1 MKNTQPFVII
11 NESKSWIL
19 YYRVVLEPQPIGIV
33 PDRCFVDDVRIE
45 YERRGSSSFMPQL
58 LAKRAMTHTPTSPKS
73 TTMSLRLSLHTLYR
87 VESVGGEI
95 NARTQLSLSGSQLLG
110 GEAVQGQIWN
120 EHNSKVETVSL

>member
-1 MKNTQPFVII
+1 
-11 NESKSWIL
+11 
-19 YYRVVLEPQPIGIV
+19 
-33 PDRCFVDDVRIE
+33 
-45 YERRGSSSFMPQL
+45 
-58 LAKRAMTHTPTSPKS
+58 MTHTLTRPNRQ
-73 TTMSLRLSLHTLYR
+73 LCHLDYSLHTLYR